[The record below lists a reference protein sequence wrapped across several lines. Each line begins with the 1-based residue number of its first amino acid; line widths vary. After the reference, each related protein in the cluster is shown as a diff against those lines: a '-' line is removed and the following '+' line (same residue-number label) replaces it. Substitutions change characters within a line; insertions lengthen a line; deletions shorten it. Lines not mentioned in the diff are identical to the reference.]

1 MKRFRVG
8 VIGVGFIGAVHIE
21 QLRRLGNV
29 DVVAVAVHSRPQ
41 EKADKLCVPKGYSD
55 YREMID
61 KENLDCVHICTPN
74 NTHYEMAMYALEHGV
89 NVVCEKPMTTT
100 VEEAAKLRA
109 FAEEK
114 GLINAMNFNCRFYPM
129 AYRMRQMV
137 RSGEAG
143 EYAASKQVTLA
154 VETGPEPVE
163 RLVSFIDEC
172 GPGIGVNYD
181 PANLVMVTKAD
192 EVAGVY
198 AAGSRIVHTHAKD
211 GRCNFYAGPEEVYG
225 IFTEGGIEAL
235 NTVSTYFTE
244 TPLGEGEV
252 RWDEY
257 LHALAEVGF
266 DGYLTIE
273 REVGRDAAADI
284 RAAVRFLRKKLEN
297 L

>member
-143 EYAASKQVTLA
+143 
-154 VETGPEPVE
+154 
-163 RLVSFIDEC
+163 
-172 GPGIGVNYD
+172 GIY
-181 PANLVMVTKAD
+181 T
-192 EVAGVY
+192 
-198 AAGSRIVHTHAKD
+198 VH
-211 GRCNFYAGPEEVYG
+211 G
-225 IFTEGGIEAL
+225 
-235 NTVSTYFTE
+235 
-244 TPLGEGEV
+244 
-252 RWDEY
+252 
-257 LHALAEVGF
+257 
-266 DGYLTIE
+266 GYLQDWLYYDTDYSW
-273 REVGRDAAADI
+273 R
-284 RAAVRFLRKKLEN
+284 LEPSQRRVPR
-297 L
+297 LCGHRLPLDRPC

>member
-89 NVVCEKPMTTT
+89 NVVCEKPRTTT

-114 GLINAMNFNCRFYPM
+114 GLINAMN
-129 AYRMRQMV
+129 
-137 RSGEAG
+137 
-143 EYAASKQVTLA
+143 
-154 VETGPEPVE
+154 
-163 RLVSFIDEC
+163 
-172 GPGIGVNYD
+172 
-181 PANLVMVTKAD
+181 
-192 EVAGVY
+192 
-198 AAGSRIVHTHAKD
+198 
-211 GRCNFYAGPEEVYG
+211 
-225 IFTEGGIEAL
+225 
-235 NTVSTYFTE
+235 
-244 TPLGEGEV
+244 
-252 RWDEY
+252 
-257 LHALAEVGF
+257 
-266 DGYLTIE
+266 
-273 REVGRDAAADI
+273 
-284 RAAVRFLRKKLEN
+284 
-297 L
+297 

>member
-137 RSGEAG
+137 RAARR
-143 EYAASKQVTLA
+143 AASTPSTA
-154 VETGPEPVE
+154 AISRTGSITTPITAGGWSPRPAESPAPL
-163 RLVSFIDEC
+163 RTSA
-172 GPGIGVNYD
+172 PIG
-181 PANLVMVTKAD
+181 
-192 EVAGVY
+192 
-198 AAGSRIVHTHAKD
+198 
-211 GRCNFYAGPEEVYG
+211 
-225 IFTEGGIEAL
+225 
-235 NTVSTYFTE
+235 
-244 TPLGEGEV
+244 
-252 RWDEY
+252 
-257 LHALAEVGF
+257 
-266 DGYLTIE
+266 
-273 REVGRDAAADI
+273 
-284 RAAVRFLRKKLEN
+284 
-297 L
+297 